1 MENLNLNRLQWQA
14 LKNARAYLRK
24 GTIHCKHRM
33 RFTANLLGGVSSALE
48 LAEKVVVVLSG
59 AQMRPLH

>member
-1 MENLNLNRLQWQA
+1 
-14 LKNARAYLRK
+14 
-24 GTIHCKHRM
+24 M